1 MICLD
6 SEARHLKQSPFS
18 GLVIN
23 VNKNTGAG
31 YSPIISIHCV
41 NVAISKTSITFKSVF
56 FIRCRRSHSSIFVD
70 KWNLTAATIARS
82 FSQRPQAA
90 IRQLPTWP
98 RIHVQPRFQWGFR
111 NGVTF
116 LRVVY
121 RYGCSEYSNL
131 IALYILK
138 LDSIASHAD
147 LSTKSTWIIF
157 NNVLAIISKYFIFF
171 GNVQI
176 EVIYQLQC
184 ICCPIC
190 KPLIVEISQY
200 TFFANLSSDIWW
212 SRFMKRKADMWHAL
226 LPYSNFITSCAF
238 GTHYTADI
246 LQEERISVA
255 PKLGPICPNNYPRIS
270 R

>member
-1 MICLD
+1 MIFLD
-6 SEARHLKQSPFS
+6 SEARHLKQRPFS

-56 FIRCRRSHSSIFVD
+56 FIRCGRSDSSIYVD

-90 IRQLPTWP
+90 ILQLRTWP

-121 RYGCSEYSNL
+121 GITMLKIRRSRDRLIFKLGIPILVRRY
-131 IALYILK
+131 LYIVMPPN
-138 LDSIASHAD
+138 AW
-147 LSTKSTWIIF
+147 T
-157 NNVLAIISKYFIFF
+157 NNDNEVWSYKKHIKNKFCWKKCVL
-171 GNVQI
+171 
-176 EVIYQLQC
+176 VI
-184 ICCPIC
+184 
-190 KPLIVEISQY
+190 K
-200 TFFANLSSDIWW
+200 
-212 SRFMKRKADMWHAL
+212 
-226 LPYSNFITSCAF
+226 
-238 GTHYTADI
+238 
-246 LQEERISVA
+246 
-255 PKLGPICPNNYPRIS
+255 
-270 R
+270 